1 MEAYSEK
8 MGEFFTTTPVP
19 PDMLVDAGHAAD
31 RKCNVPQQLGVGVK
45 GGAEMIIAGVRTHLG
60 LNPGHAVASDDKK
73 NGFNTMWRR
82 AIFRGL
88 RRWFPELIP
97 TVRLWYARRGCLF
110 TFGSLATDRDDR
122 VYYSEEGCAQGD
134 PLGPFLWAIDWLPP
148 TRRSSGSRRRTQTVR
163 TECGHACGGQDL
175 QTHFFCK

>member
-1 MEAYSEK
+1 
-8 MGEFFTTTPVP
+8 
-19 PDMLVDAGHAAD
+19 
-31 RKCNVPQQLGVGVK
+31 
-45 GGAEMIIAGVRTHLG
+45 MIIAGVRTHLG

-110 TFGSLATDRDDR
+110 TFGSLATDCDGR

-134 PLGPFLWAIDWLPP
+134 PLGPFLWAIGYHEALLRQQTAHPDTLIYDTYACDEPLQAV
-148 TRRSSGSRRRTQTVR
+148 GSRV
-163 TECGHACGGQDL
+163 ACMD
-175 QTHFFCK
+175 T